1 MSKKL
6 VIKPA
11 VDTSKLT
18 DEELIAEMY
27 KRFIIPQF
35 YTRDQIVDH
44 IEEAGIEEPAEEQID
59 AFIENFKS
67 VAYSDADDSL
77 TGHIE
82 NWFLWLK
89 HHYWNTT
96 HELAE

>member
-18 DEELIAEMY
+18 DQELIAEMH

-44 IEEAGIEEPAEEQID
+44 IEECGIEEPADEQID
-59 AFIENFKS
+59 AFIEKFKS
-67 VAYSDADDSL
+67 IAYSDADDSL
-77 TGHIE
+77 NGHIE
-82 NWFLWLK
+82 NWFL
-89 HHYWNTT
+89 
-96 HELAE
+96 